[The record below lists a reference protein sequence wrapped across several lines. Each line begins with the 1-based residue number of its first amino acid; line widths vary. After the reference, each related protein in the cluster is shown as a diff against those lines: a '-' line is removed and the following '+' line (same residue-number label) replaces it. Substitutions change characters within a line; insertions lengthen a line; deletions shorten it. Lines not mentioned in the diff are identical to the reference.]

1 MAMSLKKIGAIAV
14 GGAMV
19 ASALA
24 SGAMAATTSGDVSAF
39 MKDAVKDGQPN
50 VNIVVG
56 ENAATAD
63 VVSASDIAAKIG
75 SMAYKTGTVEDGSA
89 DIKVSAKAE
98 SDEIKDLKAAV
109 DEDGTTKL
117 TKAFVMAAADN
128 DYTGAPNGDSGI
140 LGGFTDAG
148 EKIFD
153 IGSDDSVNNDASR
166 VYDLEDLPTLMKVDD
181 IDPEDWYN
189 SNDDDALEV
198 IAAVVSD
205 DSGTDFSAGKYKI
218 DSDEIV
224 YASLAMADDSKTGF
238 TYGAAAGDYINLG
251 EGIAIPFL
259 GSEYR
264 IVKLDTDDDIVYV
277 GEEAKTGVL
286 GEGDEYDVGNGY
298 SVKILSILKD
308 GTGTFKADVQILKDG
323 KVVAEKFDKVAGPAT
338 QLKLVYKDVGV
349 VVNSA
354 WMNVGESK
362 GYADLLITKNTKA
375 LSLGDEYVTDW
386 EAYGVTVSATGLAL
400 TDKVGTNLVGIALK
414 YTGDKIDNL
423 KSDKDVDILNY
434 IKLNFDKDD
443 KTPARMH
450 LKFKMDTSKDVTLC
464 VSQKVTALNTEVKL
478 SNIAAE
484 AQQAVP
490 VTAPIAK
497 LDSEVTL
504 DTADK
509 NLILVGGPVVNKLA
523 EALQTAGKITI
534 DNTSPA
540 TLAVVG
546 DAANGN
552 DVLVVAGG
560 DRDATRA
567 AALDLIKDY

>member
-56 ENAATAD
+56 ENAATSD

-75 SMAYKTGTVEDGSA
+75 SMCYKTGTVEDGSA
-89 DIKVSAKAE
+89 EIKVSADAKSDDIDLWDDDEVKNGTKAITMVTSAD
-98 SDEIKDLKAAV
+98 SDYS
-109 DEDGTTKL
+109 
-117 TKAFVMAAADN
+117 KAFVADVADLVKDGKLLKMTKN
-128 DYTGAPNGDSGI
+128 ATVDLGDLS
-140 LGGFTDAG
+140 
-148 EKIFD
+148 
-153 IGSDDSVNNDASR
+153 
-166 VYDLEDLPTLMKVDD
+166 TLTEVED
-181 IDPEDWYN
+181 IDPLDWY
-189 SNDDDALEV
+189 DDDDHN
-198 IAAVVSD
+198 AAEFLIGTLTPENSKDNFNDAKASADVD
-205 DSGTDFSAGKYKI
+205 KNDLFWAAFNINDSE
-218 DSDEIV
+218 DSLTKSPAIKEGQLIPLLGQTKVLVKADEEDEIL
-224 YASLAMADDSKTGF
+224 YL
-238 TYGAAAGDYINLG
+238 GD
-251 EGIAIPFL
+251 
-259 GSEYR
+259 
-264 IVKLDTDDDIVYV
+264 
-277 GEEAKTGVL
+277 EAYSGVL
-286 GEGDEYDVGNGY
+286 KDGESFDVGNGY
-298 SVKILSILKD
+298 SVKINSVLKDTVAGGDTIYKVDVAILKD
-308 GTGTFKADVQILKDG
+308 GTKVESMFKTAPDS
-323 KVVAEKFDKVAGPAT
+323 
-338 QLKLVYKDVGV
+338 LVYKDVGV
-349 VVNSA
+349 HIEKA
-354 WMNVGESK
+354 WTDVGEDY
-362 GYADLLITKNTKA
+362 GYAELVITKNTQA
-375 LSLGDEYVTDW
+375 IELGEEPIKDW
-386 EAYGVTVSATGLAL
+386 EAWAVAIDSDDDKLAL
-400 TDKVGTNLVGIALK
+400 SKKFDNDNNGKLSVGVGKDDVIGIALK
-414 YTGDKIDNL
+414 YVGDDEEDID
-423 KSDKDVDILNY
+423 SDEKVSIAGYVDLE
-434 IKLNFDKDD
+434 FDKDD
-443 KTPARMH
+443 DE
-450 LKFKMDTSKDVTLC
+450 LNIFYSMDKSMEVTLD
-464 VSQKVTALNTEVKL
+464 VGQKVKVLNAEVKL
-478 SNIAAE
+478 NDLKAS
-484 AQQAVP
+484 AQEVMP

>member
-56 ENAATAD
+56 ENAATSD

-75 SMAYKTGTVEDGSA
+75 SMCYKTGTVEDGSA
-89 DIKVSAKAE
+89 EIKVSA
-98 SDEIKDLKAAV
+98 
-109 DEDGTTKL
+109 
-117 TKAFVMAAADN
+117 
-128 DYTGAPNGDSGI
+128 
-140 LGGFTDAG
+140 DA
-148 EKIFD
+148 K
-153 IGSDDSVNNDASR
+153 S
-166 VYDLEDLPTLMKVDD
+166 DD
-181 IDPEDWYN
+181 IDLWDDDEVKNGTKAITMVTSADSDYSEAFVDDVNDGKLIDGSDLLKMTNNVTVELGDLSTLTEVEDIDPLDWYDESDHN
-189 SNDDDALEV
+189 AAEFLIGTLTPGDDKSDFNITDISADVKEDNLFWAAFNINDSE
-198 IAAVVSD
+198 
-205 DSGTDFSAGKYKI
+205 DSLTKSPAIKEGQLIPLLGQTKVLVKADEE
-218 DSDEIV
+218 DEIL
-224 YASLAMADDSKTGF
+224 YL
-238 TYGAAAGDYINLG
+238 GD
-251 EGIAIPFL
+251 
-259 GSEYR
+259 
-264 IVKLDTDDDIVYV
+264 
-277 GEEAKTGVL
+277 EAYSGVL
-286 GEGDEYDVGNGY
+286 KDGESFDVGNGY
-298 SVKILSILKD
+298 SVKINSVLKDSYNGSTIYKVDVAILKD
-308 GTGTFKADVQILKDG
+308 GTKVESMFKTAPDS
-323 KVVAEKFDKVAGPAT
+323 
-338 QLKLVYKDVGV
+338 LVYKDVGV
-349 VVNSA
+349 HIEKA
-354 WMNVGESK
+354 WTDVGEDY
-362 GYADLLITKNTKA
+362 GYAELVITKNTQA
-375 LSLGDEYVTDW
+375 IELGEEPIKDW
-386 EAYGVTVSATGLAL
+386 EAWAVAIDSDDDKLVLSKKFDNDNNGKLSVGNDTVI
-400 TDKVGTNLVGIALK
+400 GIALK
-414 YTGDKIDNL
+414 YVGDDEEDIDNDEKVSIAGYADL
-423 KSDKDVDILNY
+423 EFDEDDSK
-434 IKLNFDKDD
+434 KLNIFYSMDKS
-443 KTPARMH
+443 ME
-450 LKFKMDTSKDVTLC
+450 VTLD
-464 VSQKVTALNTEVKL
+464 VGQKAKVLNAEVKL
-478 SNIAAE
+478 NDLKAS
-484 AQQAVP
+484 AQEVMP

>member
-56 ENAATAD
+56 ENAATSD

-75 SMAYKTGTVEDGSA
+75 SMCYKTGTVEDGSA
-89 DIKVSAKAE
+89 EIKVSA
-98 SDEIKDLKAAV
+98 
-109 DEDGTTKL
+109 
-117 TKAFVMAAADN
+117 
-128 DYTGAPNGDSGI
+128 
-140 LGGFTDAG
+140 DA
-148 EKIFD
+148 K
-153 IGSDDSVNNDASR
+153 S
-166 VYDLEDLPTLMKVDD
+166 DD
-181 IDPEDWYN
+181 IDLWDDDEVKNGTKAITMVTSADSDYSEAFVDDVNDGKLIDGSDLLKMTNNVTVELGDLSTLTEVEDIDPLDWY
-189 SNDDDALEV
+189 DDDDHN
-198 IAAVVSD
+198 AAEFLIGTLTPENSKD
-205 DSGTDFSAGKYKI
+205 DFNDTKASADVDKNDLFWAAFNI
-218 DSDEIV
+218 NDSEDSLTKSPAIKEGQLIPLLGQTKVLVKADEEDEIL
-224 YASLAMADDSKTGF
+224 YL
-238 TYGAAAGDYINLG
+238 GD
-251 EGIAIPFL
+251 
-259 GSEYR
+259 
-264 IVKLDTDDDIVYV
+264 
-277 GEEAKTGVL
+277 EAYSGVL
-286 GEGDEYDVGNGY
+286 KDGESYDIGNGY
-298 SVKILSILKD
+298 SVKINSVLKDTVAGGDTIYKVDVAILKD
-308 GTGTFKADVQILKDG
+308 GT
-323 KVVAEKFDKVAGPAT
+323 KVESMFETAPDS
-338 QLKLVYKDVGV
+338 LVYKDVGV
-349 VVNSA
+349 HIQKA
-354 WMNVGESK
+354 WTDVGEDY
-362 GYADLLITKNTKA
+362 GYAELVITKNTQA
-375 LSLGDEYVTDW
+375 IELGEEPIKDW
-386 EAYGVTVSATGLAL
+386 EAWAVARDGTKLAL
-400 TDKVGTNLVGIALK
+400 SDEFAKDDAGKLSYGSDVIGIALK
-414 YTGDKIDNL
+414 YVGDDEEDID
-423 KSDKDVDILNY
+423 SDEKVSIAGYVDLE
-434 IKLNFDKDD
+434 FDKDD
-443 KTPARMH
+443 DE
-450 LKFKMDTSKDVTLC
+450 LNIFYSMDKSMEVTLD
-464 VSQKVTALNTEVKL
+464 VGQKVKVLNAEVKL
-478 SNIAAE
+478 NDLKAS
-484 AQQAVP
+484 AQEVMP

>member
-56 ENAATAD
+56 ENAATSD

-75 SMAYKTGTVEDGSA
+75 SMCYKTGTVEDGSA
-89 DIKVSAKAE
+89 EIKVSADAK
-98 SDEIKDLKAAV
+98 SDDIDLWDNEDVA
-109 DEDGTTKL
+109 DGTKAITMV
-117 TKAFVMAAADN
+117 TSADSDYSKAFVADVADLVKDGKLLKMTKN
-128 DYTGAPNGDSGI
+128 ATVDLGDLS
-140 LGGFTDAG
+140 
-148 EKIFD
+148 
-153 IGSDDSVNNDASR
+153 
-166 VYDLEDLPTLMKVDD
+166 TLTEVED
-181 IDPEDWYN
+181 IDPLDWY
-189 SNDDDALEV
+189 DDDDHN
-198 IAAVVSD
+198 AAEFLIGTLTPENSKDNFNDAKASADVD
-205 DSGTDFSAGKYKI
+205 KNDLFWAAFNINDSE
-218 DSDEIV
+218 DSLTKSPAIKEGQLIPLLGQTKVLVKADEEDEIL
-224 YASLAMADDSKTGF
+224 YL
-238 TYGAAAGDYINLG
+238 GD
-251 EGIAIPFL
+251 
-259 GSEYR
+259 
-264 IVKLDTDDDIVYV
+264 
-277 GEEAKTGVL
+277 EAYSGVL
-286 GEGDEYDVGNGY
+286 KDGESFDVGNGY
-298 SVKILSILKD
+298 SVKINSVLKDSYNGSTIYKVDVAILKD
-308 GTGTFKADVQILKDG
+308 GT
-323 KVVAEKFDKVAGPAT
+323 KVESMFETAPDS
-338 QLKLVYKDVGV
+338 LVYKDVGV
-349 VVNSA
+349 HIQKA
-354 WMNVGESK
+354 WTDVGEDY
-362 GYADLLITKNTKA
+362 GYAELVITKNTQA
-375 LSLGDEYVTDW
+375 IELGEEPIKDW
-386 EAYGVTVSATGLAL
+386 EAWAVARDGTKLAL
-400 TDKVGTNLVGIALK
+400 SDEFDKDDAGKLSYGSDVIGIALK
-414 YTGDKIDNL
+414 YVGDDEEDID
-423 KSDKDVDILNY
+423 SDEKVSIAGYVDLE
-434 IKLNFDKDD
+434 FDKDD
-443 KTPARMH
+443 DE
-450 LKFKMDTSKDVTLC
+450 LNIFYSMDKSMEVTLD
-464 VSQKVTALNTEVKL
+464 VGQKVKVLNAEVKL
-478 SNIAAE
+478 NDLKAS
-484 AQQAVP
+484 AQEVMP

>member
-56 ENAATAD
+56 ENAATSD

-75 SMAYKTGTVEDGSA
+75 SMCYKTGTVEDGSA
-89 DIKVSAKAE
+89 EIKVSADAK
-98 SDEIKDLKAAV
+98 SDDIDLWDNEDVA
-109 DEDGTTKL
+109 DGTKAITMV
-117 TKAFVMAAADN
+117 TSADSDYSKAFVKDVTDGKLIDGSELLKMTKNATVDL
-128 DYTGAPNGDSGI
+128 GDLS
-140 LGGFTDAG
+140 
-148 EKIFD
+148 
-153 IGSDDSVNNDASR
+153 
-166 VYDLEDLPTLMKVDD
+166 TLTEVED
-181 IDPEDWYN
+181 IDPLDWY
-189 SNDDDALEV
+189 DDDDHN
-198 IAAVVSD
+198 AAEFLIGTLTPENSKDNFNDAKASADVD
-205 DSGTDFSAGKYKI
+205 KNDLFWAAFNINDSE
-218 DSDEIV
+218 DSLTKSPAIKEGQLIPLLGQTKVLVKADEEDEIL
-224 YASLAMADDSKTGF
+224 YL
-238 TYGAAAGDYINLG
+238 GD
-251 EGIAIPFL
+251 
-259 GSEYR
+259 
-264 IVKLDTDDDIVYV
+264 
-277 GEEAKTGVL
+277 EAYSGVL
-286 GEGDEYDVGNGY
+286 KDGESYDIGNGY
-298 SVKILSILKD
+298 SVKINSVLKDTVAGGDTIYKVDVAILKD
-308 GTGTFKADVQILKDG
+308 GT
-323 KVVAEKFDKVAGPAT
+323 KVESMFETAPDS
-338 QLKLVYKDVGV
+338 LVYKDVGV
-349 VVNSA
+349 HIQKA
-354 WMNVGESK
+354 WTDVGEDY
-362 GYADLLITKNTKA
+362 GYAELVITKNTQA
-375 LSLGDEYVTDW
+375 IELGEEPIKDW
-386 EAYGVTVSATGLAL
+386 EAWAVAIDSADDKLAL
-400 TDKVGTNLVGIALK
+400 SDEFAKDDAGKLSYGSDVIGIALK
-414 YTGDKIDNL
+414 YVGDDEEDID
-423 KSDKDVDILNY
+423 SDEKVSIAGYVDLE
-434 IKLNFDKDD
+434 FDKDD
-443 KTPARMH
+443 DE
-450 LKFKMDTSKDVTLC
+450 LNIFYSMDKSMEVTLD
-464 VSQKVTALNTEVKL
+464 VGQKVKVLNAEVKL
-478 SNIAAE
+478 NDLKAS
-484 AQQAVP
+484 AQEVMP

>member
-56 ENAATAD
+56 ENAATSD

-75 SMAYKTGTVEDGSA
+75 SMCYKTGTVEDGSA
-89 DIKVSAKAE
+89 EIKVSADAK
-98 SDEIKDLKAAV
+98 SDDIDLWD
-109 DEDGTTKL
+109 DEDVADGTKAITMV
-117 TKAFVMAAADN
+117 TSADSDYSKAFVKDVTDGKLNSSDKLLEMTKDATVDL
-128 DYTGAPNGDSGI
+128 GDLS
-140 LGGFTDAG
+140 
-148 EKIFD
+148 
-153 IGSDDSVNNDASR
+153 
-166 VYDLEDLPTLMKVDD
+166 TLTEVED
-181 IDPEDWYN
+181 IDPLDWYDESDHN
-189 SNDDDALEV
+189 AAEFLIGTLTPGDDKSDFNITDISADVKEDNLFWAAFNINDSE
-198 IAAVVSD
+198 
-205 DSGTDFSAGKYKI
+205 DSLTKSPAIKEGQLIPLLGQTKVLVKADEE
-218 DSDEIV
+218 DEIL
-224 YASLAMADDSKTGF
+224 YL
-238 TYGAAAGDYINLG
+238 GD
-251 EGIAIPFL
+251 
-259 GSEYR
+259 
-264 IVKLDTDDDIVYV
+264 
-277 GEEAKTGVL
+277 EAYSGVL
-286 GEGDEYDVGNGY
+286 KDGESYDIGNGY
-298 SVKILSILKD
+298 SVKINSVLKDTVAGGDTIYKVDVAILKD
-308 GTGTFKADVQILKDG
+308 GT
-323 KVVAEKFDKVAGPAT
+323 KVESMFETAPDS
-338 QLKLVYKDVGV
+338 LVYKDVGV
-349 VVNSA
+349 HIQKA
-354 WMNVGESK
+354 WTDVGEDY
-362 GYADLLITKNTKA
+362 GYAELVITKNTQA
-375 LSLGDEYVTDW
+375 IELGEEPIKDW
-386 EAYGVTVSATGLAL
+386 EAWAVAIDSADDKLVLSKKFDNDNNGKLSVGNDTVI
-400 TDKVGTNLVGIALK
+400 GIALK
-414 YTGDKIDNL
+414 YVGDDEEDIDNDE
-423 KSDKDVDILNY
+423 KVSIAGYVDLE
-434 IKLNFDKDD
+434 FDKDD
-443 KTPARMH
+443 DE
-450 LKFKMDTSKDVTLC
+450 LNIFYSMDKSMEVTLD
-464 VSQKVTALNTEVKL
+464 VGQKVKVLNAEVKL
-478 SNIAAE
+478 NDLKAS
-484 AQQAVP
+484 AQEVMP